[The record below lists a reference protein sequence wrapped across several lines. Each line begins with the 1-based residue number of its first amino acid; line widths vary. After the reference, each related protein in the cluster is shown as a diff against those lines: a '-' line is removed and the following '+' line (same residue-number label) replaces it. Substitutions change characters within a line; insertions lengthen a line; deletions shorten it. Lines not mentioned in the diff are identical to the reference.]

1 MTTDTDEGDTGGS
14 EGADRPRVLVV
25 EDEADVRELYVDRL
39 STDYEVVTART
50 GEEALAVIDDAVDV
64 VLLDRRLPGLH
75 GDDTLRRI
83 RESGV
88 DVRVAVV
95 TAVTAGLDVV
105 GLPIDAYVRKPVD
118 AGELRV
124 LVDRL
129 VRVARY
135 DDHVRQYY
143 AISQKWAALGEAGHD
158 ADAGCRELDR
168 RRRALAAE
176 VDDLH
181 SRLDHDDYELLFQ
194 GLPVD
199 HDGPEDLCA

>member
-1 MTTDTDEGDTGGS
+1 MTTDTDEGETGGS

-39 STDYEVVTART
+39 STDYEVATART
-50 GEEALAVIDDAVDV
+50 GEEALALVDDAVDV

-105 GLPIDAYVRKPVD
+105 GLPIDASLRKPVD

-129 VRVARY
+129 VRVTRY

-143 AISQKWAALGEAGHD
+143 AITQKWAALGEAGHD
-158 ADAGCRELDR
+158 ADRQELDR
-168 RRRALAAE
+168 RRRALAAA

-181 SRLDHDDYELLFQ
+181 SRLGHDDYELLFQ
-194 GLPVD
+194 GVPVD
-199 HDGPEDLCA
+199 HDGPEDLHA

>member
-1 MTTDTDEGDTGGS
+1 MTTDTDEGETGGS
-14 EGADRPRVLVV
+14 EGVDRPRVLIV
-25 EDEADVRELYVDRL
+25 EDEADVRELYVDQL
-39 STDYEVVTART
+39 STDYEVATART
-50 GEEALAVIDDAVDV
+50 GEEALALVDDAVDV

-105 GLPIDAYVRKPVD
+105 GLPIDAYLRKPVD

-129 VRVARY
+129 VRVTRY

-143 AISQKWAALGEAGHD
+143 AITQKWAALGEAGHD
-158 ADAGCRELDR
+158 AGRQELDR
-168 RRRALAAE
+168 RRRALAAA

-181 SRLDHDDYELLFQ
+181 SRLGHDDYELLFQ

-199 HDGPEDLCA
+199 HDGPEDLHA